1 MTIEDEAGKKYT
13 TIMAVLPQGD
23 FNNWSSIYDKYAG
36 VMYGNI
42 LAIINNKAMA
52 ELIFIQAF
60 ERLKADNNII
70 PVHCSTAVFLSIYAK
85 KFAGKYINQENVID

>member
-1 MTIEDEAGKKYT
+1 MSVEEKQGKKFP

-23 FNNWSSIYDKYAG
+23 YNNWSNIYDKYAA

-52 ELIFIQAF
+52 ELIFIKAF
-60 ERLKADNNII
+60 ESLKADNDII
-70 PVHCSTAVFLSIYAK
+70 PIHCSTAVFLSIYAK
-85 KFAGKYINQENVID
+85 KFASQFISQELST